1 MNNDLF
7 QQEQSAEQNNQPA
20 EPVSLNLQT
29 ALKEHEERLKELM
42 KTANS
47 YVGAL
52 KRWMKACQ
60 TGNVSDMQK
69 AMEQALKLSQE
80 IEPRTGDVKS
90 AWSFDV
96 RTYLETGA
104 WIPELQSVLME
115 NYSLST
121 LADENGNLIS
131 SPVIVRAQPARSALQ
146 IGKQGWMT
154 LHPQVTAKELK
165 RLRDHQANAA
175 VQELLEALYAK
186 WERHKQPGGVALLR
200 VIYEDLAETPGWKRE
215 NSKSKFG
222 QDLYALDRSGILTTR
237 KGARCKL
244 IPPSGRYGERDIFTV
259 IAEDGKPVRYYGIRF
274 L

>member
-1 MNNDLF
+1 MNNDHF
-7 QQEQSAEQNNQPA
+7 QQEQSAELAPLRLIPA
-20 EPVSLNLQT
+20 LQ
-29 ALKEHEERLKELM
+29 EHEERLKELM

-60 TGNVSDMQK
+60 IGNVSDMQK

-80 IEPRTGDVKS
+80 IEPRTDEVKKN
-90 AWSFDV
+90 WQFDV
-96 RTYLETGA
+96 PEYLAGA
-104 WIPELQSVLME
+104 WKQELQSVLME
-115 NYSLST
+115 NYSLRA
-121 LADENGNLIS
+121 LVDENGNLIS
-131 SPVIVRAQPARSALQ
+131 PPVTVRAQPDRSALL
-146 IGKQGWMT
+146 IGKQRWVT
-154 LHPQVTAKELK
+154 LHPEVTAKNLK
-165 RLRDHQANAA
+165 RLRDRLANAA

-244 IPPSGRYGERDIFTV
+244 ILPSGKYGERDIFTV

-274 L
+274 Q